1 MLYLK
6 MEGVIFDFNGTLLLD
21 DPINSLSWKK
31 YAKRK
36 FNYDLTDADYH
47 KYNGTPGETWIEG
60 ITEGKITGEEAIKCR
75 EEKEEQYREDLRNAE
90 IDLIKGAK
98 EFFNELKNNKI
109 PFTIATSADKKNIEL
124 FFEKFGLNKWFDFD
138 KCAFTDGTFKGKP
151 NPDIYLIAAKKIGV
165 DIKKCIVFEDTKSGV
180 KSGYTAGAK
189 VIGML
194 AGRKAEDIWKFEKVV
209 DVIND
214 FTEVNIEKL
223 NKLFN

>member
-1 MLYLK
+1 

-98 EFFNELKNNKI
+98 EFFNELKNNNI

-124 FFEKFGLNKWFDFD
+124 FFEKFGLNKWFDFN

-194 AGRKAEDIWKFEKVV
+194 AGRKAEDILKFEKVV

>member
-31 YAKRK
+31 YAKSK

-98 EFFNELKNNKI
+98 EFFNELKNNNI

>member
-1 MLYLK
+1 

-31 YAKRK
+31 YANRK

-98 EFFNELKNNKI
+98 EFFNELKNNNI

-194 AGRKAEDIWKFEKVV
+194 AGRKAEDILKFEKVV

>member
-1 MLYLK
+1 

-75 EEKEEQYREDLRNAE
+75 EEKEEQYREDLSNAE

-98 EFFNELKNNKI
+98 EFFNELKNNNI

>member
-1 MLYLK
+1 

-98 EFFNELKNNKI
+98 EFFNELKNNNI

-151 NPDIYLIAAKKIGV
+151 NPDVYLIAAKKIGV

-214 FTEVNIEKL
+214 FTEVSIEKL

>member
-1 MLYLK
+1 

-98 EFFNELKNNKI
+98 EFFNELKNNSI

-214 FTEVNIEKL
+214 FTEVSIEKL

>member
-1 MLYLK
+1 

-98 EFFNELKNNKI
+98 EFFNELKNNNI

-194 AGRKAEDIWKFEKVV
+194 AGRKAEDILKFEKVV

>member
-1 MLYLK
+1 

-31 YAKRK
+31 YAKSK

-98 EFFNELKNNKI
+98 EFFNELKNNSI

>member
-1 MLYLK
+1 

-98 EFFNELKNNKI
+98 EFFNELKNNNI

-138 KCAFTDGTFKGKP
+138 KCAFTDGNFKGKP

-214 FTEVNIEKL
+214 FTEVSIEKL

>member
-1 MLYLK
+1 

-98 EFFNELKNNKI
+98 EFFNELKNNNI

-124 FFEKFGLNKWFDFD
+124 FFEKFGLNKWFDLD

-194 AGRKAEDIWKFEKVV
+194 AGRKAEDIRKFEKVV

>member
-1 MLYLK
+1 

-75 EEKEEQYREDLRNAE
+75 EEKEEQYREDLSNAE

-98 EFFNELKNNKI
+98 EFFNELKNNNI

-194 AGRKAEDIWKFEKVV
+194 AGRKAEDVWKFEKVV

-214 FTEVNIEKL
+214 FTEVSIEKL

>member
-1 MLYLK
+1 

-98 EFFNELKNNKI
+98 EFFNELKNNNI

-124 FFEKFGLNKWFDFD
+124 FFEKFGLNKWFDLD

-214 FTEVNIEKL
+214 FTEVSIEKL

>member
-1 MLYLK
+1 

-90 IDLIKGAK
+90 IDLIRGAK
-98 EFFNELKNNKI
+98 EFFNELKNNNI

-214 FTEVNIEKL
+214 FTEVSIEKL

>member
-1 MLYLK
+1 

-98 EFFNELKNNKI
+98 EFFNELKNNNI

-138 KCAFTDGTFKGKP
+138 KCAFNDGTFKGKP

>member
-1 MLYLK
+1 

-98 EFFNELKNNKI
+98 EFFNELKNNSI

>member
-1 MLYLK
+1 

-98 EFFNELKNNKI
+98 EFFNELKNNNI

>member
-75 EEKEEQYREDLRNAE
+75 EEKEEQYREDLSNAE

-98 EFFNELKNNKI
+98 EFFNELKNNNI

-124 FFEKFGLNKWFDFD
+124 FFEKFGLNKWFDFN

-214 FTEVNIEKL
+214 FTEVSIEKL

>member
-1 MLYLK
+1 

>member
-1 MLYLK
+1 

-31 YAKRK
+31 YAKSK

-98 EFFNELKNNKI
+98 EFFNELKNNNI

>member
-1 MLYLK
+1 

-98 EFFNELKNNKI
+98 EFFNELKNNNI

-194 AGRKAEDIWKFEKVV
+194 AGRKAEDIRKFEKVV

-214 FTEVNIEKL
+214 FTEVSIEKL

>member
-1 MLYLK
+1 

-36 FNYDLTDADYH
+36 FNYDLTDAEYH

-98 EFFNELKNNKI
+98 EFFNELKNNNI

-214 FTEVNIEKL
+214 FTEVSIEKL